1 MRPVTREIW
10 LGDVARAATT
20 LGMTD
25 QAGWERVAALLG
37 LGPGGETVPVAEP
50 PRDVTDLTPPPAA
63 PGRVGLTGDGGPQPY
78 AEPSGAPRR
87 AAADEESTLLVPV
100 GHRPPRRTGW
110 AVDPLPAPRSAPAAE
125 AGAPS
130 HLPLLA
136 PRSTAAVLHAAL
148 ARVTPEGDLDVERAA
163 DHLARGLPLAEIPRR
178 PLPTLRYG
186 VQILADISASMEPFA
201 RDVEDA
207 IEQVRSLVGVAG
219 TRVLRFADCPSRGV
233 GAGPRGTWRPYQ
245 PPQHGTRVLL
255 LSGLGRIG
263 PVFDPHRSTEHEWR
277 EILLRIRQHGCDTV
291 ALVPLPERLW
301 PAWWQSRLR
310 VVAWDRGTTVG
321 RVVGGLQGSGAGGP
335 P

>member
-20 LGMTD
+20 LGMAD

-37 LGPGGETVPVAEP
+37 LGPGGEPVPVAEP
-50 PRDVTDLTPPPAA
+50 PRDVMDLTPPPAA
-63 PGRVGLTGDGGPQPY
+63 PGRVGLTGDAEPEPY

-87 AAADEESTLLVPV
+87 TVADEEPTLLVPV

-110 AVDPLPAPRSAPAAE
+110 AVDPLPAPRSAPTAE
-125 AGAPS
+125 ASAPS

-163 DHLARGLPLAEIPRR
+163 DHMARGLPLAEIPRR

-201 RDVEDA
+201 RDVEDV

-263 PVFDPHRSTEHEWR
+263 PVFDPHRSTEREWR

-321 RVVGGLQGSGAGGP
+321 RVVGGLR
-335 P
+335 

>member
-1 MRPVTREIW
+1 MTAGGPATREIW
-10 LGDVARAATT
+10 LGDVARAASA
-20 LGMTD
+20 LGLTD
-25 QAGWERVAALLG
+25 AAGWERVAALLG
-37 LGPGGETVPVAEP
+37 LGPGVGQVPVAEP
-50 PRDVTDLTPPPAA
+50 PGDPTDLPAPPTE
-63 PGRVGLTGDGGPQPY
+63 PGGAGPTGDGEPASY
-78 AEPSGAPRR
+78 AEPLGVPRQPV
-87 AAADEESTLLVPV
+87 AEEESTLLVPV

-125 AGAPS
+125 AGALP

-148 ARVTPEGDLDVERAA
+148 ARVTAEGDLDVERAA

-201 RDVEDA
+201 RDVEDV
-207 IEQVRSLVGVAG
+207 IDQVRSLVGVAG

-263 PVFDPHRSTEHEWR
+263 PIFDPHRGTEREWR
-277 EILLRIRQHGCDTV
+277 ETLLRIRQHGCDTV
-291 ALVPLPERLW
+291 ALVPVPERLW
-301 PAWWQSRLR
+301 PTWWQSRLR

-321 RVVGGLQGSGAGGP
+321 RVVGGLR
-335 P
+335 

>member
-1 MRPVTREIW
+1 MPREIW
-10 LGDVARAATT
+10 LGDVVRAATT
-20 LGMTD
+20 LDVTD
-25 QAGWERVAALLG
+25 RSGWERVAALLG
-37 LGPGGETVPVAEP
+37 LGPGTGPTPPAEP
-50 PRDVTDLTPPPAA
+50 STDVTALPQPASA
-63 PGRVGLTGDGGPQPY
+63 PGQSGPVGDGDPRPY
-78 AEPSGAPRR
+78 AEPPD
-87 AAADEESTLLVPV
+87 AARPARADEESTLLVPV

-110 AVDPLPAPRSAPAAE
+110 AVDPLPAPRSVPLAEVGAAP
-125 AGAPS
+125 

>member
-1 MRPVTREIW
+1 MSMRPVTREIW

-37 LGPGGETVPVAEP
+37 LGPGGEPLPVAEP
-50 PRDVTDLTPPPAA
+50 PRDVTDLPPPPTD
-63 PGRVGLTGDGGPQPY
+63 PGRAGLTGDGEPEPY

-87 AAADEESTLLVPV
+87 TVADEESTLLVPV

-110 AVDPLPAPRSAPAAE
+110 AVDPLPAPRSTPAAE
-125 AGAPS
+125 VGAPS

-163 DHLARGLPLAEIPRR
+163 DHMARGLPLAEIPRR

-201 RDVEDA
+201 RDVEDV

-263 PVFDPHRSTEHEWR
+263 PVFDPHHGTEREWR

-310 VVAWDRGTTVG
+310 VVPWDRGTTVG
-321 RVVGGLQGSGAGGP
+321 RVVGGLR
-335 P
+335 

>member
-1 MRPVTREIW
+1 MTREIW
-10 LGDVARAATT
+10 LGDVVRAAAA
-20 LGMTD
+20 LGVSD
-25 QAGWERVAALLG
+25 AAGWERVASLLG
-37 LGPGGETVPVAEP
+37 LGPGAERELPAQPPPDPTALLPQPVSAPGQHGPADDDAARPHVEP
-50 PRDVTDLTPPPAA
+50 PGAVRPTP
-63 PGRVGLTGDGGPQPY
+63 T
-78 AEPSGAPRR
+78 
-87 AAADEESTLLVPV
+87 DEEAALLVPV
-100 GHRPPRRTGW
+100 AHRPPRHTGW
-110 AVDPLPAPRSAPAAE
+110 AVDPLPVPRSAPFGE
-125 AGAPS
+125 PGPPQ

-186 VQILADISASMEPFA
+186 VQILADISAAMEPFA
-201 RDVEDA
+201 QDVEDVVD
-207 IEQVRSLVGVAG
+207 QVRSLVGVAG

-233 GAGPRGTWRPYQ
+233 GTGPRGTWRPYQ

-255 LSGLGRIG
+255 LSGLGQVG
-263 PVFDPHRSTEHEWR
+263 PAFDPHRGTEREWR

-301 PAWWQSRLR
+301 PGWWQYWLR

-321 RVVGGLQGSGAGGP
+321 RVVGGVR
-335 P
+335 